1 MANKKKPYIKKSV
14 NGEPDPHPKQSHAS
28 GSQQSR
34 GDSLIEYNQPESS
47 PYESPTITIRI
58 GHRTYRIPVCYI
70 QNYPQ
75 FSSPQPW
82 EPHYTLSEV
91 DDEVGHTIVHFLCTG
106 NYETLRTASETGVSK
121 IAIEYRR
128 SMLVYE
134 AANKYGLYDLKA
146 YAKKY
151 IEMFGK
157 SMSIFDR
164 MEAAREIY
172 SKLPKDEIWL
182 TGYIYKQLQIA
193 FSLDRN
199 IFQRVDF
206 YDGVG
211 KDPNYDKDVMK
222 MVVNIYSE
230 VLSRQANETT
240 LEGSIAEKG
249 AAEDCAAED
258 GAVEDGVVEEGAV
271 EEGAVEEGA
280 VEGAVEEGAV
290 EDGAVEDGAVE
301 DGAVEDGAVE
311 DGVAEECGAAE
322 DVGDDGALK
331 EAVNL
336 GIPSQPSGTALSFEW
351 DHWTSSSKMGDS
363 FSGYSQWKYEKDTN
377 SLYPENKAEE
387 SGGFNAAYE
396 GIKSKKK
403 KDKKKKSNKDKKVE
417 ELAEPVPE
425 CGC

>member
-28 GSQQSR
+28 GPQQSL

-121 IAIEYRR
+121 VVIEYRR

-211 KDPNYDKDVMK
+211 KDPNYDKDVMR

-258 GAVEDGVVEEGAV
+258 GAVEDGVVEEDAV
-271 EEGAVEEGA
+271 EEGAVE
-280 VEGAVEEGAV
+280 EGAVEEGAV

-301 DGAVEDGAVE
+301 DG
-311 DGVAEECGAAE
+311 VAEGCGAAE

-336 GIPSQPSGTALSFEW
+336 GIPSQPPGTALSFEW

>member
-1 MANKKKPYIKKSV
+1 MANKKKPSIKKSV
-14 NGEPDPHPKQSHAS
+14 NEPNPHLKQSHAS
-28 GSQQSR
+28 GSQQSL

-47 PYESPTITIRI
+47 
-58 GHRTYRIPVCYI
+58 IPVCYI

-75 FSSPQPW
+75 FSDSYLY
-82 EPHYTLSEV
+82 EPPFILSKVNE
-91 DDEVGHTIVHFLCTG
+91 EVGHTVVHFLCTG
-106 NYETLRTASETGVSK
+106 NYETLRTASEPGASK
-121 IAIEYRR
+121 IGIEFRR
-128 SMLVYE
+128 SMLVYQ
-134 AANKYGLYDLKA
+134 AAKEYDLYDLET

-151 IEMFGK
+151 IEVFGE
-157 SMSIFDR
+157 SMSIFDI

-182 TGYIYKQLQIA
+182 TGYIYKQLEIA

-211 KDPNYDKDVMK
+211 KDPNFDKDVMR

-230 VLSRQANETT
+230 VLSRQLDETT
-240 LEGSIAEKG
+240 PEGSIAEDG

-280 VEGAVEEGAV
+280 VEDGAVK
-290 EDGAVEDGAVE
+290 DGAVEDGAVE
-301 DGAVEDGAVE
+301 N
-311 DGVAEECGAAE
+311 GVAEECGAAE
-322 DVGDDGALK
+322 DVADDGALK

-351 DHWTSSSKMGDS
+351 DHWTSGSKMGAS
-363 FSGYSQWKYEKDTN
+363 FSGNSQWKYEKDTN

-403 KDKKKKSNKDKKVE
+403 KDKKKKKSNKDKKVE

-425 CGC
+425 CGR